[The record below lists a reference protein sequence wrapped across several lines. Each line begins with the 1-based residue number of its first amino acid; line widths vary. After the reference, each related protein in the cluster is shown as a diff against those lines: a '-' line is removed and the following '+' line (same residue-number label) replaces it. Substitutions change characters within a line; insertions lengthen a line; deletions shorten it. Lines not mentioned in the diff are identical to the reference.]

1 LVRNHPSSSVSF
13 SFFSHVENSFP
24 LGQRFNIS
32 FHFKSRVKSG
42 LLLAATG
49 TNDDNYLFVY
59 LDKGNIVVTLLQNN
73 IDEIH
78 VVHWP
83 NDNHDNEMCDGQ
95 WHTIDIQKD
104 LSFIRLYV
112 DKYDADEESLLNDF
126 DLNTNGPLYIGR
138 MDNLPPIVDDIPVYI
153 GCITNVKII
162 AIDNDNDEHNSIRH
176 AKALHSVDGI
186 EYSCPTN

>member
-1 LVRNHPSSSVSF
+1 LF
-13 SFFSHVENSFP
+13 LENSFH

-42 LLLAATG
+42 LLLAATSR
-49 TNDDNYLFVY
+49 NDDNYLFVY

-83 NDNHDNEMCDGQ
+83 NDNNDNEMCDGQ
-95 WHTIDIQKD
+95 WHTVDIQKD
-104 LSFIRLYV
+104 LTFIRLHV
-112 DKYDADEESLLNDF
+112 DKYEADEESLLNDF

-138 MDNLPPIVDDIPVYI
+138 MDNLPPIVDDIPIYI

-162 AIDNDNDEHNSIRH
+162 AIDNDNDEQNSIRH
-176 AKALHSVDGI
+176 AKALHLVDGI
-186 EYSCPTN
+186 QYSCPTN

>member
-1 LVRNHPSSSVSF
+1 MFL
-13 SFFSHVENSFP
+13 ENSFR

-42 LLLAATG
+42 LLLAATN
-49 TNDDNYLFVY
+49 TKDDNYLFIY

-83 NDNHDNEMCDGQ
+83 NDNNDNEVCDGH

-104 LSFIRLYV
+104 LTFIRLHV
-112 DKYDADEESLLNDF
+112 DKYEADEELLSNEF
-126 DLNTNGPLYIGR
+126 DLNTNGPLYIGK
-138 MDNLPPIVDDIPVYI
+138 MTKLPPIVDDIPAYI

-162 AIDNDNDEHNSIRH
+162 AIDNDNDENNSIRH

-186 EYSCPTN
+186 QYSCPTN

>member
-1 LVRNHPSSSVSF
+1 M
-13 SFFSHVENSFP
+13 
-24 LGQRFNIS
+24 
-32 FHFKSRVKSG
+32 
-42 LLLAATG
+42 
-49 TNDDNYLFVY
+49 
-59 LDKGNIVVTLLQNN
+59 TLLQNN

-83 NDNHDNEMCDGQ
+83 SDNYDNEMCDGQ

-112 DKYDADEESLLNDF
+112 DKYDPDEESLLNDF
-126 DLNTNGPLYIGR
+126 DLKTNGPLYIGR

-153 GCITNVKII
+153 GCITSVKIL
-162 AIDNDNDEHNSIRH
+162 AIDNDNDEQNSIRH
-176 AKALHSVDGI
+176 AKALHSVEGI